1 MCVHPTCSLQYLK
14 NIIQKLSLRICAHIT
29 VKCNVTSF
37 FFSGAPKA
45 RAAEL
50 TDALTS
56 SVYRFVS
63 NMMFEEHVNLFSVA
77 LVLEKFRNSQ
87 KVPSREVKA
96 FVNGL
101 DITAVEENITFEAKP
116 DWIQNKVY
124 VDKILSAV

>member
-1 MCVHPTCSLQYLK
+1 
-14 NIIQKLSLRICAHIT
+14 
-29 VKCNVTSF
+29 
-37 FFSGAPKA
+37 
-45 RAAEL
+45 
-50 TDALTS
+50 
-56 SVYRFVS
+56 
-63 NMMFEEHVNLFSVA
+63 MMFEEHVNLFSVA